1 MNKGQSKLASLV
13 EACVNSA
20 AGFIFSFAIQL
31 MLNYFYDVE
40 MKNSTAAWFV
50 FWFTIASV
58 VRSYVIRRLWNNE
71 FWKRSRFASCQK
83 SI

>member
-13 EACVNSA
+13 EACVNTA

-31 MLNYFYDVE
+31 TLNYFYDVE

-58 VRSYVIRRLWNNE
+58 ARSYVIRRLWNME
-71 FWKRSRFASCQK
+71 FWKRPNL
-83 SI
+83 